1 MVSIHVWPFD
11 THANEYIPGANCSFP
26 RAVSAG
32 LQRDNC
38 WFHLTGWLKDGAEM
52 KPGCFPALFPGFRI
66 CVEKLKYKTL
76 KHPHTPACGGSR
88 LHSPGGRSVLLFK
101 GWTGRL
107 LKLGSDNTGPEG
119 FAHPCVSLKR
129 CLYLTI
135 TYLGVIFWNRLKR
148 AYFIIN
154 ISQKSLTSHKLWKET
169 EFWQTAF
176 SAYIVKSLRSWRP
189 ALRIFSD
196 LVFQRNVFWSCK
208 YLEARIKSKSEML
221 CWSWIFRDKGQL
233 FITMKSYNSLFIFHL
248 SLKHHWTM
256 EEVIIKTQS

>member
-1 MVSIHVWPFD
+1 MVCIHVWPFD

-38 WFHLTGWLKDGAEM
+38 RFHLTGWLKDGAESCLVL

-66 CVEKLKYKTL
+66 CVEKLKYKTR
-76 KHPHTPACGGSR
+76 KHPHTRACGGSR
-88 LHSPGGRSVLLFK
+88 LHSPGGCSVLLFK

-119 FAHPCVSLKR
+119 FTHPCVFLKR

-135 TYLGVIFWNRLKR
+135 TCLGVIFWNRLKR

-154 ISQKSLTSHKLWKET
+154 ISQKSLTSHRLWKET

-176 SAYIVKSLRSWRP
+176 SVHIVKSLQSWRP

-196 LVFQRNVFWSCK
+196 LLFQRNVFWSCK
-208 YLEARIKSKSEML
+208 YLEAQIKSKSEML
-221 CWSWIFRDKGQL
+221 CWSWIFRGKGQL
-233 FITMKSYNSLFIFHL
+233 SGATFHNYEKL
-248 SLKHHWTM
+248 
-256 EEVIIKTQS
+256 

>member
-1 MVSIHVWPFD
+1 MELRWSL
-11 THANEYIPGANCSFP
+11 
-26 RAVSAG
+26 AVFCP
-32 LQRDNC
+32 L
-38 WFHLTGWLKDGAEM
+38 
-52 KPGCFPALFPGFRI
+52 PGFRI

-76 KHPHTPACGGSR
+76 KHPPHLPVGQQAALSWW
-88 LHSPGGRSVLLFK
+88 GRSSVLLFK

-135 TYLGVIFWNRLKR
+135 TYLGSSLKP
-148 AYFIIN
+148 AE
-154 ISQKSLTSHKLWKET
+154 KSLFYNQHFPEIHSQATGYGKKQSFDKLHSVHILSKVW
-169 EFWQTAF
+169 
-176 SAYIVKSLRSWRP
+176 SWRP

-233 FITMKSYNSLFIFHL
+233 FHNYEKL
-248 SLKHHWTM
+248 
-256 EEVIIKTQS
+256 